1 MENNN
6 KIKCSFKKHDS
17 IDAIN
22 FCQECCIY
30 MCNKCQNHHS
40 ELFEHHHL
48 YNLDKNIKDI
58 FTGFCKEKKHNKEL
72 NYFCKNHNILCC
84 AVCLCKNEDNGY
96 GLHKNCDVC
105 TLNEI
110 DKEKRDKLKQNIK
123 LLEDINI
130 NIEKS
135 IGEIKMM
142 IDNCNKSKEKLI
154 ISVQEAFTKLRNN
167 LNKREDELLLE
178 IDKKYKDII
187 SDEKMEKQSEK
198 LPKKIKELIEKGKLL
213 N

>member
-1 MENNN
+1 M
-6 KIKCSFKKHDS
+6 
-17 IDAIN
+17 
-22 FCQECCIY
+22 
-30 MCNKCQNHHS
+30 
-40 ELFEHHHL
+40 
-48 YNLDKNIKDI
+48 
-58 FTGFCKEKKHNKEL
+58 
-72 NYFCKNHNILCC
+72 KNHNILCC
-84 AVCLCKNEDNGY
+84 AVCLCKIEDNGY

-167 LNKREDELLLE
+167 LNKREDELLL
-178 IDKKYKDII
+178 
-187 SDEKMEKQSEK
+187 
-198 LPKKIKELIEKGKLL
+198 
-213 N
+213 